1 MSLPLTW
8 VLFCPQN
15 RTSARIHIHVTYFD
29 IHAGLVGGGYDGGRK
44 RPLPRAAERLGGG
57 GGADGHNEGRTD
69 GGSGDNGHEGG
80 QPADAGGPSDA
91 GGRGRGARPR
101 RSNTGAARRKR
112 DHTA

>member
-1 MSLPLTW
+1 MEGAASGEP
-8 VLFCPQN
+8 
-15 RTSARIHIHVTYFD
+15 
-29 IHAGLVGGGYDGGRK
+29 AGGSSGGSRK
-44 RPLPRAAERLGGG
+44 RPLPSAAERSGGEG
-57 GGADGHNEGRTD
+57 VADGRDEGRTD

-80 QPADAGGPSDA
+80 QPADAGGASDA